1 MHGGRLAGD
10 LHVGDAQEASVRP
23 DIAVTATLSVCA
35 HVANRLEPPLFALLL
50 KRKDT
55 AFSNSGLRV
64 PRSRDAIDVL
74 AAAA

>member
-10 LHVGDAQEASVRP
+10 LHVGDAQEPSIRP

-35 HVANRLEPPLFALLL
+35 HIANHFEFPIFALLL

-55 AFSNSGLRV
+55 AFFNVGLRV
-64 PRSRDAIDVL
+64 PCSRDTIDVL